1 MNEKKKSSSSEDDTL
16 MMTDDLIGRLD
27 PESLT
32 KVVPDVRPLLGTA
45 EEPFYSSD
53 EEEAPPTT
61 LPTTI
66 AFFSRDL
73 PDSPIVID
81 GTLQI
86 LSFGDEGWRVTV
98 DGVEPTLAVALAKR
112 TAGDPI
118 LQVKVIDVVELAGGL
133 DVTVHF
139 GSLDGKCSVT
149 VAADNGVAI

>member
-1 MNEKKKSSSSEDDTL
+1 MNEKKKSSSSDDTL
-16 MMTDDLIGRLD
+16 MMTDDLIGRLE
-27 PESLT
+27 PESLVEKPKLQP
-32 KVVPDVRPLLGTA
+32 KV
-45 EEPFYSSD
+45 EEPFYAED
-53 EEEAPPTT
+53 EEVTPPTT

-66 AFFSRDL
+66 AFCSRDL
-73 PDSPIVID
+73 PGSPIIVD

-98 DGVEPTLAVALAKR
+98 DGVDPKLALALAKR
-112 TAGDPI
+112 SAGDPI
-118 LQVKVIDVVELAGGL
+118 LQAKVIDVVELAGGL